1 MSFAHLKTRT
11 MLPLGFATVLLFM
24 LALTALGMAALNDI
38 ERLHSQALA
47 RARVAVALPDTATVE
62 IKREVASTNRL
73 MMALAGAGMLVGLG
87 CAVGLARAI
96 EQPLN
101 QAVYIAETVAA
112 GDLSQEFKTELGGDF
127 GRLLGALGNMED
139 TLTDLVTRIKGSTDA
154 IASASKQIDGGNTD
168 LARRTEQQAASLQ
181 QTAASM
187 DQLTQTVQLNAERA
201 RSGSGLA
208 AHASQVAEQGGA
220 VMEQVVQS
228 MNSIHSSSRKVSDI
242 TDVIEGIAF
251 QTNILA
257 LNAAVEAARAGEQGR
272 GFAVVATE
280 VRQLAQRSSQAAK
293 EIKTLIDDA
302 VGHVDSGSAL
312 VRQAGGTMGDIVQ
325 AVLRVNAILGEISVA
340 LADQSS
346 GIAQVNQAV
355 SHMDQVTQQ
364 NAALVQQ
371 ATAVTSALAEQAH
384 VLQGVVD
391 EFKI

>member
-1 MSFAHLKTRT
+1 MSIAHFKTHT
-11 MLPLGFATVLLFM
+11 MLPLGFAAVLLFM
-24 LALTALGMAALNDI
+24 GALTALGISGLNDVG
-38 ERLHSQALA
+38 RLHRQALGPE
-47 RARVAVALPDTATVE
+47 RAAAAAEVE
-62 IKREVASTNRL
+62 REVASVSRL
-73 MMALAGAGMLVGLG
+73 MMALAGAGLLAGLG
-87 CAVGLARAI
+87 CAAALARAI
-96 EQPLN
+96 KRPLDE
-101 QAVYIAETVAA
+101 AVYIAETVAA

-127 GRLLGALGNMED
+127 GRLLGALGTMED

-154 IASASKQIDGGNTD
+154 IASASRQLDGGNSD

-187 DQLTQTVQLNAERA
+187 GQLTQTVQLNAERA
-201 RSGSGLA
+201 QAGSGLA
-208 AHASQVAEQGGA
+208 AQAWQVAEQGGA
-220 VMEQVVQS
+220 VMAQVGQA
-228 MNSIHSSSRKVSDI
+228 MDSIHASSRKVSDI
-242 TDVIEGIAF
+242 LGVIEGIAF

-302 VGHVDSGSAL
+302 VEHVDSGSAL

-325 AVLRVNAILGEISVA
+325 AVQRVNAILGEISGA
-340 LADQSS
+340 LAEQSG

-355 SHMDQVTQQ
+355 AHMDHVTQE

-371 ATAVTSALAEQAH
+371 ATAATAALASQAQA
-384 VLQGVVD
+384 LQTVVD
-391 EFKI
+391 EFKL